1 MLPFE
6 ISTGGATMQQDASI
20 QVTKPRTGV
29 KNQTW
34 KQWRKGIPLYLMILP
49 GLLFFIIFRYIPMGG
64 VLIAFQDFNPFA
76 GFLKSEWVGFAHFSR
91 LFGEPDFWSL
101 FKNTMI
107 LSALN
112 LFLFFPA
119 PILIAAALNE
129 VRQQWFKKIVQT
141 VIYMPHFLSW
151 VVVVGI
157 TVILFSTQDG
167 AINKGLVNAGMQPLE
182 VMTNPDFFRAT
193 YIIQNIW
200 KEAGWNAIIFLAALA
215 SVDPTQY
222 EAAVV
227 DGANRWKQ
235 LWHVTLP
242 ALRSVIIT
250 LFILRLGH
258 VMDIGFEHIYLMQ
271 NSLNLTVSDVF
282 DTYVYRTGV
291 LQGQFSYTTAVG
303 LFKSFIGLVLIVF
316 ANKLSKKIGEEG
328 VY

>member
-1 MLPFE
+1 MQE
-6 ISTGGATMQQDASI
+6 QSTVKLYRSNAASSRK
-20 QVTKPRTGV
+20 TA
-29 KNQTW
+29 W
-34 KQWRKGIPLYLMILP
+34 KEWKRGLPLYVMILP
-49 GLLFFIIFRYIPMGG
+49 GLLFFLIFRYLPMGG
-64 VLIAFQDFNPFA
+64 IVIAFQDYSPFA
-76 GFLKSEWVGFAHFSR
+76 GFAGSEWVGFAHFQR

-101 FKNTMI
+101 LGNTLI

-119 PILIAAALNE
+119 PVLIAVVLNE
-129 VRQQWFKKIVQT
+129 VRLQWFKKLVQT
-141 VIYMPHFLSW
+141 AIYMPHFLSW

-157 TVILFSTQDG
+157 TVILFATQEG
-167 AINKGLVNAGMQPLE
+167 AINKALADMGLPRIEL
-182 VMTNPDFFRAT
+182 MTDPAYFRWV
-193 YIIQNIW
+193 YVVQNIW

-215 SVDPTQY
+215 AVDPTLY

-235 LWHVTLP
+235 VWHITLP
-242 ALRSVIIT
+242 ALKSTILI

-271 NSLNLTVSDVF
+271 NSLNLSVSDVF

-291 LQGQFSYTTAVG
+291 LQGEFSYTTAVG
-303 LFKSFIGLVLIVF
+303 LFKSAIGLVLIVI
-316 ANKLSKKIGEEG
+316 ANRWSKKAGEEG

>member
-1 MLPFE
+1 
-6 ISTGGATMQQDASI
+6 MQQE
-20 QVTKPRTGV
+20 VGV
-29 KNQTW
+29 SGTRIEP
-34 KQWRKGIPLYLMILP
+34 RKGEAWKEWKRGLPLYLMILP
-49 GLLFFIIFRYIPMGG
+49 GFLFFLIFRYIPMGG
-64 VLIAFQDFNPFA
+64 VVIAFQDYNPFG
-76 GFLKSEWVGFAHFSR
+76 GFMKSDWVGFAHFAR
-91 LFGEPDFWSL
+91 LFGEPDFWAL
-101 FKNTMI
+101 LRNTMV

-119 PILIAAALNE
+119 PILIAVVLNE
-129 VRQQWFKKIVQT
+129 VRRQWFRKVVQT

-167 AINKGLVNAGMQPLE
+167 AINKALVNQGMSPLE
-182 VMTNPDFFRAT
+182 IMTNPDYFRGT
-193 YIIQNIW
+193 YLIQNIW

-215 SVDPTQY
+215 SIDPTLY

-235 LWHVTLP
+235 IWHVTLP
-242 ALRSVIIT
+242 ALRSVIII
-250 LFILRLGH
+250 LFILRLGQ

-271 NSLNLTVSDVF
+271 NSLNLAVSDVF

-291 LQGQFSYTTAVG
+291 LQGEFSYTTAVG
-303 LFKSFIGLVLIVF
+303 LFKSLVGLVLIVL
-316 ANKLSKKIGEEG
+316 ANKLSKKFGEEG